1 MNTKNIIKQIKELDK
16 KTDEYNDMC
25 YSINHQI
32 QEKKELINYINTD
45 GRKYYNNSDKE
56 ILNLGKEIEKLK
68 NQKID
73 KNLEIMKQETKII
86 DEYIKILTQTE
97 NTQEAT
103 YLKKIRLNITART
116 PVIITLL
123 DKFAGIDI

>member
-16 KTDEYNDMC
+16 KTDEYDDMR
-25 YSINHQI
+25 YNINHQI

-45 GRKYYNNSDKE
+45 GRKYYNNPDKE
-56 ILNLGKEIEKLK
+56 ILNLGKEIEKLQ
-68 NQKID
+68 NQKLD

-86 DEYIKILTQTE
+86 DEYIKILIQTK
-97 NTQEAT
+97 NAQEAT

>member
-68 NQKID
+68 NQKLD

>member
-45 GRKYYNNSDKE
+45 GRKYYNNPDKE
-56 ILNLGKEIEKLK
+56 ILNLGKEIEKLQ
-68 NQKID
+68 NQKLD
-73 KNLEIMKQETKII
+73 ENLEIMKQETKII
-86 DEYIKILTQTE
+86 DEYIKILTETE

-123 DKFAGIDI
+123 DKFAEIDI

>member
-25 YSINHQI
+25 YSINYQI

-45 GRKYYNNSDKE
+45 GRKYYNNPDKE
-56 ILNLGKEIEKLK
+56 ILNLGKEIEKLQ
-68 NQKID
+68 NQKLD

-86 DEYIKILTQTE
+86 DEYIKILTQTK
-97 NTQEAT
+97 NAQEAT

>member
-45 GRKYYNNSDKE
+45 GRKYYNNPDKE
-56 ILNLGKEIEKLK
+56 ILNLGKEIEKLQ
-68 NQKID
+68 NQKLD

-86 DEYIKILTQTE
+86 DEYIKILTQTK

-123 DKFAGIDI
+123 DKFAWIDI

>member
-16 KTDEYNDMC
+16 KTDEYNDIC

-45 GRKYYNNSDKE
+45 GRKYYNNPDKE
-56 ILNLGKEIEKLK
+56 ILNLGKEIEKLQ
-68 NQKID
+68 NQKLD

-86 DEYIKILTQTE
+86 DEYIKILTQTK

-103 YLKKIRLNITART
+103 YLKKIRSNITART

>member
-16 KTDEYNDMC
+16 KTDEYDNIC

-45 GRKYYNNSDKE
+45 GRKYYNNPDKE
-56 ILNLGKEIEKLK
+56 ILNLGKEIEKLQ
-68 NQKID
+68 NQKLD

-86 DEYIKILTQTE
+86 DEYIKILTQTK

-103 YLKKIRLNITART
+103 HLKKIRLNITART

>member
-16 KTDEYNDMC
+16 KTDEYDDIC

-45 GRKYYNNSDKE
+45 GRKYYNNPDKE
-56 ILNLGKEIEKLK
+56 ILNLGKEIEKLQ
-68 NQKID
+68 NQKLD

-86 DEYIKILTQTE
+86 DEYIKILTQTK
-97 NTQEAT
+97 NAQEAT

>member
-16 KTDEYNDMC
+16 KTDGYDDIC

-45 GRKYYNNSDKE
+45 GRKYYNNPDKE
-56 ILNLGKEIEKLK
+56 ILNLGKEIEKLQ
-68 NQKID
+68 NQKLD

-86 DEYIKILTQTE
+86 DEYIKILTQTK

-103 YLKKIRLNITART
+103 HLKKIRLNITTRT

>member
-45 GRKYYNNSDKE
+45 GRKYYNNPDKE
-56 ILNLGKEIEKLK
+56 ILNLGKEIEKLQ
-68 NQKID
+68 NQK
-73 KNLEIMKQETKII
+73 I
-86 DEYIKILTQTE
+86 DEYIKILTETE
-97 NTQEAT
+97 TTQEAT

-123 DKFAGIDI
+123 DKFAEIDI